1 MNILKKKSILTMG
14 GVIIALVIVGC
25 NQNQKK

>member
-14 GVIIALVIVGC
+14 GVIIALGIVGC